1 MERSRADSRES
12 RFEEALDWQIGR
24 VSVANF
30 SLTVNGHAL
39 ALGAGGWEMRGF
51 IGNDKALK
59 AALGFGVDLNG
70 FSGGLGIAAKMVKD
84 SSKQAV
90 KKGVRGFTG
99 KTECAW
105 HPPPRHEMRAAAP
118 RQFPPHEATRLRS
131 EARRW
136 ARPSRWGVTGF
147 TGKQEYEFGDVSK
160 AAAKKVGGAI
170 AVGSSK
176 VGEAIKVGVSGF
188 TGKQEY
194 ELGDLSRTAAVK
206 LGDAIAAGSSKVGEA
221 ARVVAAGVGGWT
233 QERKKLLRKVFAP
246 SREPSTG
253 SSISMP
259 TQCTAGSR
267 QSSSGYCHDP

>member
-1 MERSRADSRES
+1 
-12 RFEEALDWQIGR
+12 
-24 VSVANF
+24 
-30 SLTVNGHAL
+30 
-39 ALGAGGWEMRGF
+39 MRGF

-118 RQFPPHEATRLRS
+118 RQFPPHEARHAARADEFGDLSKAAANKVGDAIAVGS
-131 EARRW
+131 EKVGKAIKV
-136 ARPSRWGVTGF
+136 GVTGF

-206 LGDAIAAGSSKVGEA
+206 LVDAIAAGSSKVGEA

>member
-1 MERSRADSRES
+1 
-12 RFEEALDWQIGR
+12 
-24 VSVANF
+24 
-30 SLTVNGHAL
+30 
-39 ALGAGGWEMRGF
+39 MRGF

-136 ARPSRWGVTGF
+136 ARPSRWGSPASRG
-147 TGKQEYEFGDVSK
+147 SK
-160 AAAKKVGGAI
+160 STSSAMFPRQRRKRWAAQLRWAAARWARPSRWASAALQGSRSTSWATFRGPPRSSWSTRLRRAAARWARRHEWSPRGW
-170 AVGSSK
+170 AVGRRSAKSFCARSSLHHGNRPRARASACPRS
-176 VGEAIKVGVSGF
+176 VQRA
-188 TGKQEY
+188 
-194 ELGDLSRTAAVK
+194 LGSR
-206 LGDAIAAGSSKVGEA
+206 AAGTAMIHDRAS
-221 ARVVAAGVGGWT
+221 
-233 QERKKLLRKVFAP
+233 
-246 SREPSTG
+246 G
-253 SSISMP
+253 SSSCLAP
-259 TQCTAGSR
+259 TVTVLCVSW
-267 QSSSGYCHDP
+267 YCVLCGLL

>member
-1 MERSRADSRES
+1 
-12 RFEEALDWQIGR
+12 
-24 VSVANF
+24 
-30 SLTVNGHAL
+30 
-39 ALGAGGWEMRGF
+39 MRGF

-136 ARPSRWGVTGF
+136 ARPSRWGSPASRG
-147 TGKQEYEFGDVSK
+147 SK
-160 AAAKKVGGAI
+160 STSSAMFPRQRRKRWAAQLRWAAARWARRHEWSPRGW
-170 AVGSSK
+170 AVGRRSAKSFCARSSLHHGNRPRARASACPRS
-176 VGEAIKVGVSGF
+176 VQRA
-188 TGKQEY
+188 
-194 ELGDLSRTAAVK
+194 LGSR
-206 LGDAIAAGSSKVGEA
+206 AAGTAMIHDRAS
-221 ARVVAAGVGGWT
+221 
-233 QERKKLLRKVFAP
+233 
-246 SREPSTG
+246 G
-253 SSISMP
+253 SSSCLAP
-259 TQCTAGSR
+259 TVTVLCVSW
-267 QSSSGYCHDP
+267 YCVLCGLL

>member
-1 MERSRADSRES
+1 
-12 RFEEALDWQIGR
+12 
-24 VSVANF
+24 
-30 SLTVNGHAL
+30 
-39 ALGAGGWEMRGF
+39 MRGF

-118 RQFPPHEATRLRS
+118 RQFPPHEARHAARADEFGDLSKAAANKVGDAIAVGS
-131 EARRW
+131 EKVGKAIKV
-136 ARPSRWGVTGF
+136 GVTGF

-170 AVGSSK
+170 AV
-176 VGEAIKVGVSGF
+176 
-188 TGKQEY
+188 
-194 ELGDLSRTAAVK
+194 
-206 LGDAIAAGSSKVGEA
+206 GSSKVGEA